1 MDKEEGK
8 CSSRGGVDD
17 ENRSGRREIGRRR
30 ITWEK
35 KKRIEEKGNK
45 KRQKTDNQEKHTG
58 KT

>member
-1 MDKEEGK
+1 MDKDEDK

-35 KKRIEEKGNK
+35 KKRRDTK
-45 KRQKTDNQEKHTG
+45 KKQKCERK
-58 KT
+58 KK